1 MKSTKQRKGEKQEGN
16 WYSLEDTTQARQ
28 QVYIKIWE
36 RERERESAR
45 VWNFKKKIL
54 NLPTL
59 FHRSCSTG

>member
-36 RERERESAR
+36 RERERERER
-45 VWNFKKKIL
+45 VQEYE
-54 NLPTL
+54 TL
-59 FHRSCSTG
+59 KRRY